1 MNGSWVCLTGLCPKI
16 LGKIRARIQI
26 AEKELNTL
34 IGDLAKLQ
42 IEDFHEIPF
51 TLEDY
56 FMQFYKEDKVFEG
69 VR

>member
-1 MNGSWVCLTGLCPKI
+1 M
-16 LGKIRARIQI
+16 
-26 AEKELNTL
+26 NTL
-34 IGDLAKLQ
+34 IDDLAKLQ